1 MNVLI
6 KSATIIDSK
15 SAFHNKNQ
23 DILIENGLI
32 TQIADSIENSNS
44 YNEISKNNLHISQ
57 GWFDSSV
64 CLVNP
69 GLKNEKPFIME

>member
-32 TQIADSIENSNS
+32 TQIADFLMHKIYKEV
-44 YNEISKNNLHISQ
+44 IFQIQIFHLQVLFK
-57 GWFDSSV
+57 
-64 CLVNP
+64 
-69 GLKNEKPFIME
+69 